1 MFNEEVAME
10 YVDIKTRYDY
20 VRNAINLGEKDEYEA
35 GTLENFRQYVQRVS
49 PKDIKIEKDE
59 ILVSKELI
67 TTDYV
72 AEYKKKTEYDYSAR
86 DCVQSAFN
94 RLGMPPLSELSMESI
109 TIKVREIMNKYYRNK
124 IYIKYTNN
132 NIWTQCVSY
141 ETMELIKSN
150 PEFLKYVE
158 YLKKKVDKKISENI
172 PFNNDAEKFRYENE
186 QADIDYAESMNYED
200 DSLYNNVCS
209 HYASETEQ
217 IYLMTKAL
225 FSFFFSEFDV
235 DKYNSYQERY
245 NQHISFHD
253 YDEECKYLSEI
264 LASPN
269 FKNEFYHFQL
279 DDVFINAIADK
290 ISDKV
295 IEKLQQKKEL

>member
-1 MFNEEVAME
+1 MDYINIEKCYKSVLLSIDTGEEDK
-10 YVDIKTRYDY
+10 YKTG
-20 VRNAINLGEKDEYEA
+20 I
-35 GTLENFRQYVQRVS
+35 LEDFRQYVHCVS
-49 PKDIKIEKDE
+49 QEDICIEKGQ
-59 ILVSKELI
+59 IFVPKELI
-67 TTDYV
+67 TPEYIK
-72 AEYKKKTEYDYSAR
+72 EYKKKKEGDYSAN
-86 DCVQSAFN
+86 DIVQCAF
-94 RLGMPPLSELSMESI
+94 RRMGMPPLSELSEESI
-109 TIKVREIMNKYYRNK
+109 KTKVREIMNKYYGNK

-132 NIWTQCVSY
+132 NKWTQCVSY
-141 ETMELIKSN
+141 KTMELIESN
-150 PEFLKYVE
+150 PEFWKYVE

>member
-1 MFNEEVAME
+1 ME
-10 YVDIKTRYDY
+10 YVNIKTCYDY

-49 PKDIKIEKDE
+49 PKNIKIENGE
-59 ILVSKELI
+59 IWVSKELI

-72 AEYKKKTEYDYSAR
+72 AEYKKKTEYDYSAN
-86 DCVQSAFN
+86 DIVQCAF
-94 RLGMPPLSELSMESI
+94 RHMGMPPLSELSGESI
-109 TIKVREIMNKYYRNK
+109 KTKVREIMNKYYGNK

-132 NIWTQCVSY
+132 NKWTQCVSY
-141 ETMELIKSN
+141 ETMELIKRD
-150 PEFLKYVE
+150 PEFWKYVE
-158 YLKKKVDKKISENI
+158 SLKKKVDKKISENI
-172 PFNNDAEKFRYENE
+172 PFNNDDEKFRYENE
-186 QADIDYAESMNYED
+186 QADIDYFESRNYED
-200 DSLYNNVCS
+200 DSLYNNGWS
-209 HYASETEQ
+209 YYASETEQ

-235 DKYNSYQERY
+235 DKYNSYQEKY
-245 NQHISFHD
+245 NQLTLSHD
-253 YDEECKYLSEI
+253 YDKECKYLSEI

>member
-1 MFNEEVAME
+1 M
-10 YVDIKTRYDY
+10 
-20 VRNAINLGEKDEYEA
+20 
-35 GTLENFRQYVQRVS
+35 
-49 PKDIKIEKDE
+49 
-59 ILVSKELI
+59 VSKELI

-72 AEYKKKTEYDYSAR
+72 AEYKKKTDYDYSAR

-109 TIKVREIMNKYYRNK
+109 TMKVREIMNKYYENK

-141 ETMELIKSN
+141 ESMELIKSN

-172 PFNNDAEKFRYENE
+172 PFNNDAEKFRYESE
-186 QADIDYAESMNYED
+186 LAYIDCAESMNYED

-235 DKYNSYQERY
+235 NKYNLYKDKYD
-245 NQHISFHD
+245 QHITSLDF
-253 YDEECKYLSEI
+253 DEECKHICEI
-264 LASPN
+264 LDSPN
-269 FKNEFYHFQL
+269 FKNEFYHFRL
-279 DDVFINAIADK
+279 DDEFINAIADK

-295 IEKLQQKKEL
+295 IEKLKQKKEL